1 MRSTSRNRYIQDTKT
16 VFPNLILVRGTLLR
30 FVDIW
35 QHPQDGQIGTKIKEF
50 YYMAASLA
58 PARGTPV
65 GNHCTK
71 IYTDLTMATKG
82 SLNFRT

>member
-35 QHPQDGQIGTKIKEF
+35 QHPQDGQIGTK
-50 YYMAASLA
+50 
-58 PARGTPV
+58 
-65 GNHCTK
+65 
-71 IYTDLTMATKG
+71 DKG
-82 SLNFRT
+82 ILLHGGIPSTSSRHPGWELLH